1 MKTSNQHLLK
11 FLVLIFVAL
20 NFTVA
25 CASQENTEA
34 KKEEGTTAAP
44 APAGGALSA
53 QDSEKIAAYIR
64 KAFNVPANVSV
75 VVQDGGESK
84 IPGMKAIKVQF
95 TGERGSQSQEA
106 WITSDQ
112 KTLLVGKALDMSV
125 DPYKENLAKINLA
138 NAPVKGAEA
147 AKVTIVEYTDF
158 QCPFCSK
165 AHVTVEQLLKDY
177 DGKVK
182 VAYKALPLNIHNW
195 AEDSAVAA
203 ACVNEQNK
211 EAFWKF
217 ANHFFQNQGTIKK
230 ETLSQTVFQLAK
242 ENGLDE
248 AALKTCIDSKKTLPQ
263 VQADMKEAQA
273 LGFQST
279 PSFVVNGRPVIG
291 AKPIEE
297 FKMII
302 DAELAGPK

>member
-1 MKTSNQHLLK
+1 MKTSKKPFLK

-20 NFTVA
+20 NFTMA
-25 CASQENTEA
+25 CASQENPDA
-34 KKEEGTTAAP
+34 KKEATATPAAGT
-44 APAGGALSA
+44 ALSP
-53 QDSEKIAAYIR
+53 QETEKIAAYIR
-64 KAFNVPANVSV
+64 KAFNIPANVAV
-75 VVQDGGESK
+75 AVQDGGESK

-95 TGERGSQSQEA
+95 TAERGSQTQDA
-106 WITSDQ
+106 WITADQ
-112 KTLLVGKALDMSV
+112 KTLVVGRILDMTV
-125 DPYKENLAKINLA
+125 DPFKENLAKINLQ
-138 NAPVKGAEA
+138 NAPVKGSET
-147 AKVTIVEYTDF
+147 AKVTIIEYTDF

-165 AHVTVEQLLKDY
+165 AHNTVEQLLKDY

-211 EAFWKF
+211 QVFWIY
-217 ANHFFQNQGTIKK
+217 ANYFFQNQSTLTK
-230 ETLSQTVFQLAK
+230 ENLSQKIFELAK
-242 ENGLDE
+242 TNGLDE

-297 FKMII
+297 FKLII
-302 DAELAGPK
+302 DAELAGSK